1 MYRRYILGISVVAAV
16 QLALPVGA
24 IAQQKSIRD
33 QLVGAWTLLLDDG
46 VKADGTHA
54 PAFGPN
60 PIGTLI
66 FTADG
71 HYSLAIARSGR
82 APFASNNRDT
92 ATPDEDKATVQGTF
106 FHFGTYTVEES
117 DKSFTFRVEGSSF
130 PNWEGTRQMRP
141 VIAIT
146 DEVLTYNNPTS
157 PNPAAGSVRAE
168 LVWKKA
174 KWEPAETARVGGPT
188 VSAGR

>member
-1 MYRRYILGISVVAAV
+1 M

-24 IAQQKSIRD
+24 IAQQKFIRD

-46 VKADGTHA
+46 VKADGTHV

-106 FHFGTYTVEES
+106 FHFGTYTV
-117 DKSFTFRVEGSSF
+117 D
-130 PNWEGTRQMRP
+130 
-141 VIAIT
+141 
-146 DEVLTYNNPTS
+146 D
-157 PNPAAGSVRAE
+157 AAGTHHGFVEDRGDRVQLPS
-168 LVWKKA
+168 
-174 KWEPAETARVGGPT
+174 ARDQRRLSPCTWLMADDG
-188 VSAGR
+188 